1 MAAAAD
7 KMEQMFLDG
16 THPALHRDA
25 TAAAT
30 LRAGSPERERSPER
44 EDRRNDDEG
53 EDDEQPRFSAV
64 DPDPP
69 RGGAPAPLREAT
81 NAGGGGGRRRGE
93 ESRNT
98 GVKGVRADYAQAML
112 AQQEQPSATAGGGL
126 ARKMEQSLSLSR
138 RRRQQEEE
146 DELALLRQKR
156 LAQLQG
162 SGERHRD
169 RVTRAGRLF
178 GHLSE
183 VGMEGFV
190 AAVEEEDPETA
201 VVVHLYEPDIPACA
215 TLNTHL
221 ATLARQHPGTKF
233 LRAQASEVDFMQSSS
248 EADADVTLPTVL
260 VYRAGDLETTWV
272 RFDFEL
278 EGQRVASGEA
288 GRGAVEEVLVQAGV
302 LARRAIVAGS
312 RTRAPVSD
320 PDDSE

>member
-1 MAAAAD
+1 MAAAAE

-25 TAAAT
+25 AAAAT
-30 LRAGSPERERSPER
+30 LRAESPERERSPEA
-44 EDRRNDDEG
+44 EDRHDDGEG

-69 RGGAPAPLREAT
+69 RGGGPAPLREAT
-81 NAGGGGGRRRGE
+81 NAGGGGGGRRRGE

-98 GVKGVRADYAQAML
+98 GVKGVRADYAEAML
-112 AQQEQPSATAGGGL
+112 AQQEQPSPTGGGGGL

-138 RRRQQEEE
+138 RRRQQEED

-169 RVTRAGRLF
+169 GVTRAGRLF

-201 VVVHLYEPDIPACA
+201 VVVHLYEPVRRSHREGLLGHLTEPRIPSC
-215 TLNTHL
+215 L
-221 ATLARQHPGTKF
+221 
-233 LRAQASEVDFMQSSS
+233 
-248 EADADVTLPTVL
+248 
-260 VYRAGDLETTWV
+260 
-272 RFDFEL
+272 
-278 EGQRVASGEA
+278 
-288 GRGAVEEVLVQAGV
+288 
-302 LARRAIVAGS
+302 
-312 RTRAPVSD
+312 
-320 PDDSE
+320 